1 MKYVLTGGAGHIT
14 KPLAEKLL
22 ASGHQVTVIGRNAE
36 HLKPLTDKGAKAAI
50 GSIDDVEFL
59 TKTFTGADGVYTM
72 TPPKFDASNWK
83 EYIAQAG
90 KNYATAIK
98 SSGVKKVVNLSS
110 VGAHMPTGC
119 GPVSGLFYVE
129 KALNELKEVN
139 VTHLRPGYFF
149 YNLLNNVDM
158 VKHMNIIGGNY
169 GADTKLV
176 LADTNDIADA
186 AAEELLNSSSK
197 DHTVRYVVSDER
209 KTIEIANV
217 LGKSIGKPELPWV
230 PFKDEDALG
239 GMISAGLPEEIAKN
253 YVEMGT
259 AIRSGAMFEDY
270 SQHRPAV
277 KGKVK
282 LEDFAKHFAAA
293 YNAN

>member
-22 ASGHQVTVIGRNAE
+22 ASGHQVTVIGRNAD

-50 GSIDDVEFL
+50 GSIEDVEFL
-59 TKTFTGADGVYTM
+59 TKTFAGADGVYTM
-72 TPPKFDASNWK
+72 IPPKFDVSNWK
-83 EYIAQAG
+83 EYIAQTG
-90 KNYATAIK
+90 KNYAKAIQ

-110 VGAHMPTGC
+110 LGAHMSNGC
-119 GPVSGLFYVE
+119 GPVSGLFFAE
-129 KALNELKEVN
+129 QALNELKDVN
-139 VTHLRPGYFF
+139 VTHLRPGYFY

-169 GADTKLV
+169 GENTKLV

-186 AAEELLNSSSK
+186 AAEEILNLNAK
-197 DHTVRYVVSDER
+197 GHTVRYVVSDER
-209 KTIEIANV
+209 KTTEIANV

-230 PFKDEDALG
+230 PFKDEEALG

-259 AIRSGAMFEDY
+259 AIRSGAMYEDY
-270 SQHRPAV
+270 SQHPPAV
-277 KGKVK
+277 RGKIK